1 MSVPAPQHHLPLSS
15 LLLPLLLGLT
25 GVTGE
30 EELQVTQPETVSVA
44 AGETAILPCTVS
56 TLQPLGPTYWFRGTG
71 PDRQLIYNFKGTHEH
86 LPLYP
91 RVGNVADITQRNN
104 MEFSISI
111 SNITLAD
118 ANTYYCVKFMK
129 GTPDMEFKSGAGTRL
144 TVSAK
149 PSAPVVLGPSA
160 RISPGQTVSFTCESH
175 GFSPRDV
182 TLKWFKNGNE
192 LPALQT
198 EVVPL
203 KDGVSYNVSSK
214 TQVMLT
220 LEDIYSQVICEVAHT
235 TLQASL
241 RGTANLSETIRVPP
255 TLETTQLTI
264 PGNQV
269 NIISQ

>member
-1 MSVPAPQHHLPLSS
+1 MNNGPVFPA
-15 LLLPLLLGLT
+15 

-30 EELQVTQPETVSVA
+30 EELQVTQPEMVSVA
-44 AGETAILPCTVS
+44 AGETAILPCTIS
-56 TLQPLGPTYWFRGTG
+56 SLQPLGPINWFWGTG

-91 RVGNVADITQRNN
+91 RVRNVADITQRNN
-104 MEFSISI
+104 MDFSISI
-111 SNITLAD
+111 SNITPAD
-118 ANTYYCVKFMK
+118 TNTYYCVKFQK
-129 GTPDMEFKSGAGTRL
+129 GTPNTEFKSGPGTRV

-160 RISPGQTVSFTCESH
+160 RISPGQAVSFTCESH

-203 KDGVSYNVSSK
+203 KDSVSYNVSSK

-220 LEDIYSQVICEVAHT
+220 REDVYSQVICEVAHT
-235 TLQASL
+235 TLQVPL

-269 NIISQ
+269 NIISQGSFILAFL